1 MRERDRLER
10 EHNLR
15 ILEKEGRRG
24 DELQEQRLFFEQ
36 LSDDFMRIQ
45 IVNNKLRE
53 AVSNDGALDLALV
66 AQSASEIRKRA
77 GWLKDNL
84 VLPEPEKSAKRTKV
98 KVGAD
103 AEQLMS
109 SLSALDELIV
119 GFVRN
124 PVFKEVNVVDAQ
136 LSAKAR
142 HDLE

>member
-10 EHNLR
+10 EYNLR

-24 DELQEQRLFFEQ
+24 DKLQEQRLFFEQ

-77 GWLKDNL
+77 GRLKDNL

-103 AEQLMS
+103 AE
-109 SLSALDELIV
+109 
-119 GFVRN
+119 
-124 PVFKEVNVVDAQ
+124 
-136 LSAKAR
+136 
-142 HDLE
+142 